1 MRIDVTLTARL
12 LNADKCREG
21 EVAETDVVFP
31 TTKAAIQEPLKP
43 LGVDGIRCRNVFLIE
58 HDSNLSGFCHC
69 LNQSDSVDE
78 LNYLCHLLSDMT
90 DTELA
95 TFRAVVEYGAH
106 NENAAA
112 LINLALNVES
122 YDFYAGVDSDK
133 ELGRIYVEDM
143 GTIDV
148 PEEVRPF
155 FDYAAYGRKV
165 REDDKGCFVND
176 GYLMRSGLAFREHY
190 HGPEDIP
197 KEYRVF
203 AFPKLSIRERL
214 AACQEMS
221 DKTAQHS
228 KPVPEA
234 GRDDR

>member
-1 MRIDVTLTARL
+1 MRIDIKLTARL

-31 TTKAAIQEPLKP
+31 TTKAAIQEALKAV
-43 LGVDGIRCRNVFLIE
+43 GVDGVRCRNVFLIE
-58 HDSNLSGFCHC
+58 HDSNLRGFCHC

-78 LNYLCHLLSDMT
+78 LNYLCYLLSDMT
-90 DTELA
+90 DT
-95 TFRAVVEYGAH
+95 
-106 NENAAA
+106 
-112 LINLALNVES
+112 
-122 YDFYAGVDSDK
+122 

-176 GYLMRSGLAFREHY
+176 GYLMRSGLAFRERY
-190 HGPEDIP
+190 RGPEDIP
-197 KEYRVF
+197 KDYRVF

-221 DKTAQHS
+221 DKAAMHS
-228 KPVPEA
+228 KPVPET

>member
-31 TTKAAIQEPLKP
+31 TTRAAIQEALKAV
-43 LGVDGIRCRNVFLIE
+43 GVDGIRCRNVFLIE

-176 GYLMRSGLAFREHY
+176 GYLMRSGLTFRERY
-190 HGPEDIP
+190 RGPEDIP

-221 DKTAQHS
+221 DKAVQHS
-228 KPVPEA
+228 KPIPEA

>member
-1 MRIDVTLTARL
+1 M
-12 LNADKCREG
+12 
-21 EVAETDVVFP
+21 AETDVVFP
-31 TTKAAIQEPLKP
+31 TTKAAIQEALKAV
-43 LGVDGIRCRNVFLIE
+43 GVDGIRCRNVFLIE

-95 TFRAVVEYGAH
+95 TFRAVVEYGGH

-112 LINLALNVES
+112 LINLALNVET

-148 PEEVRPF
+148 PEDVRPF

-221 DKTAQHS
+221 DKAAQHS
-228 KPVPEA
+228 KPISEA

>member
-31 TTKAAIQEPLKP
+31 TTKAAIQEALKAV
-43 LGVDGIRCRNVFLIE
+43 GVDGVRCRNVFLIE

-78 LNYLCHLLSDMT
+78 LNYLCYLLSDMT
-90 DTELA
+90 DT
-95 TFRAVVEYGAH
+95 
-106 NENAAA
+106 
-112 LINLALNVES
+112 
-122 YDFYAGVDSDK
+122 

-176 GYLMRSGLAFREHY
+176 GYLMRSGLAFRERY
-190 HGPEDIP
+190 RGPEDIP

>member
-1 MRIDVTLTARL
+1 M
-12 LNADKCREG
+12 
-21 EVAETDVVFP
+21 AETEVVFP
-31 TTKAAIQEPLKP
+31 TTKAAIQEALKAV
-43 LGVDGIRCRNVFLIE
+43 GVDGIRCRNVFLIE

-95 TFRAVVEYGAH
+95 TFRAVVEYGTH

-165 REDDKGCFVND
+165 REDDKGCFVNG

-214 AACQEMS
+214 AVCQEMS

-228 KPVPEA
+228 KPIPEA

>member
-1 MRIDVTLTARL
+1 MRIDVKLTARL

-31 TTKAAIQEPLKP
+31 TTKAAIQEALKAV
-43 LGVDGIRCRNVFLIE
+43 GVDGVRCRNVFLIE

-112 LINLALNVES
+112 LINLALNVET

-176 GYLMRSGLAFREHY
+176 GYLMRSGLAFRERY
-190 HGPEDIP
+190 RGPEDIP

-203 AFPKLSIRERL
+203 AFPKLSIQERL

-221 DKTAQHS
+221 DKAAQYS

>member
-1 MRIDVTLTARL
+1 MRIDVKLIARL

-31 TTKAAIQEPLKP
+31 TTKAAIQEALKAV
-43 LGVDGIRCRNVFLIE
+43 GVDGIRCRNVFLIE

-78 LNYLCHLLSDMT
+78 LNYLCHLLSDMM

-122 YDFYAGVDSDK
+122 YDFYDGVDSDK

-176 GYLMRSGLAFREHY
+176 GYLMRSGLAFRERY
-190 HGPEDIP
+190 RGPEDIP
-197 KEYRVF
+197 KEYQVF

-221 DKTAQHS
+221 DKAAQYS

>member
-1 MRIDVTLTARL
+1 MRIDVKLTARL

-31 TTKAAIQEPLKP
+31 TTKAAIQEALKAV
-43 LGVDGIRCRNVFLIE
+43 GVDGIRCRNVFLIE

-112 LINLALNVES
+112 LINLALNVET

-143 GTIDV
+143 GSIDV
-148 PEEVRPF
+148 PDEVRPF

-176 GYLMRSGLAFREHY
+176 APALPSGNAIAARRTSPRNTRYLLFPNSVSGNGWQPAR
-190 HGPEDIP
+190 
-197 KEYRVF
+197 K
-203 AFPKLSIRERL
+203 
-214 AACQEMS
+214 
-221 DKTAQHS
+221 
-228 KPVPEA
+228 
-234 GRDDR
+234 

>member
-1 MRIDVTLTARL
+1 MTARL
-12 LNADKCREG
+12 FNADKIREG
-21 EVAETDVVFP
+21 KVSGITVEFP
-31 TTKAAIQEPLKP
+31 TTKEAMREALKTI
-43 LGVDGIRCRNVFLIE
+43 GVDGIRCRDVFLIE

-95 TFRAVVEYGAH
+95 TFQAVAEYGAH

-176 GYLMRSGLAFREHY
+176 GYLMRSGLAFRERY
-190 HGPEDIP
+190 RGSEDIP

-221 DKTAQHS
+221 DKAAQHS

>member
-1 MRIDVTLTARL
+1 M
-12 LNADKCREG
+12 
-21 EVAETDVVFP
+21 AETDVVFP
-31 TTKAAIQEPLKP
+31 TTRAAIQKALKTV
-43 LGVDGIRCRNVFLIE
+43 GVDGIRCRNVFLIE

-95 TFRAVVEYGAH
+95 AFRAVVEYGAH

-176 GYLMRSGLAFREHY
+176 GYLMRSGLTFRERY
-190 HGPEDIP
+190 RGPEDIP

-221 DKTAQHS
+221 DKAAQHS
-228 KPVPEA
+228 RPVPES

>member
-1 MRIDVTLTARL
+1 M
-12 LNADKCREG
+12 
-21 EVAETDVVFP
+21 AETDVVFP
-31 TTKAAIQEPLKP
+31 TTKAAIQEALKAV
-43 LGVDGIRCRNVFLIE
+43 GVDGIRCRNVFLIE

-95 TFRAVVEYGAH
+95 TFRAVVEYGGH

-122 YDFYAGVDSDK
+122 YDFYAGVNSDK

-176 GYLMRSGLAFREHY
+176 GYLMRSGLAFRERY
-190 HGPEDIP
+190 RGPEDIP

-221 DKTAQHS
+221 DKAAQYS

>member
-31 TTKAAIQEPLKP
+31 TTKAAIQEALKAV
-43 LGVDGIRCRNVFLIE
+43 GVDGVRCRNVFLIE

-112 LINLALNVES
+112 LINLALNVET

-176 GYLMRSGLAFREHY
+176 GYLMRSGLAFRERY

-203 AFPKLSIRERL
+203 AFPKLNIRERL

-221 DKTAQHS
+221 DKATQHS
-228 KPVPEA
+228 KPITEA

>member
-1 MRIDVTLTARL
+1 MV
-12 LNADKCREG
+12 
-21 EVAETDVVFP
+21 ETDVMFP
-31 TTKAAIQEPLKP
+31 TTKAAIQEALKAV
-43 LGVDGIRCRNVFLIE
+43 GVDGVRCRNVFLIE

-112 LINLALNVES
+112 LINLALNVET

-148 PEEVRPF
+148 PEDVRPF

-176 GYLMRSGLAFREHY
+176 GYLMRSGLTFREHY

-221 DKTAQHS
+221 DKAAQYS

>member
-31 TTKAAIQEPLKP
+31 TTKAAIQEALKAV
-43 LGVDGIRCRNVFLIE
+43 GVDGVRCRNVFLIE

-78 LNYLCHLLSDMT
+78 LNYLCYLLSDMT

-133 ELGRIYVEDM
+133 ELGRIYAEDM

-176 GYLMRSGLAFREHY
+176 GYLMRSGLTFRERY

-221 DKTAQHS
+221 DKATQHS
-228 KPVPEA
+228 KPIPEA

>member
-1 MRIDVTLTARL
+1 M
-12 LNADKCREG
+12 
-21 EVAETDVVFP
+21 AETDVVFP
-31 TTKAAIQEPLKP
+31 TTKAAIQEALKAV
-43 LGVDGIRCRNVFLIE
+43 GVDGIRCRNVFLIE

-143 GTIDV
+143 GTLDV

-176 GYLMRSGLAFREHY
+176 GYLMRSGLAFRQHY

-221 DKTAQHS
+221 DKAAQYS

>member
-31 TTKAAIQEPLKP
+31 TTRAAIQEALKAVD
-43 LGVDGIRCRNVFLIE
+43 VDGIRCRNVFLIE

-133 ELGRIYVEDM
+133 ELGRIYMEDM
-143 GTIDV
+143 GSIDV

-176 GYLMRSGLAFREHY
+176 GYLMRSGLAFRERY
-190 HGPEDIP
+190 RGPEDIP

-203 AFPKLSIRERL
+203 AFPKLSIRERM
-214 AACQEMS
+214 AAYKEVS
-221 DKTAQHS
+221 DKAAQHS

>member
-31 TTKAAIQEPLKP
+31 TTKAAIQEALKAV
-43 LGVDGIRCRNVFLIE
+43 GVDGIRCRNVFLIE
-58 HDSNLSGFCHC
+58 LDSNLSGFCHC

-133 ELGRIYVEDM
+133 ELGRVYVEDM

-148 PEEVRPF
+148 PDEVRPF

-176 GYLMRSGLAFREHY
+176 GYLMRSGLAFRERY
-190 HGPEDIP
+190 RGPEDIP
-197 KEYRVF
+197 KEYQVF
-203 AFPKLSIRERL
+203 AFPELSIRERL

-221 DKTAQHS
+221 DKATQHS
-228 KPVPEA
+228 RPVPEA

>member
-1 MRIDVTLTARL
+1 M
-12 LNADKCREG
+12 
-21 EVAETDVVFP
+21 AETDVVFP
-31 TTKAAIQEPLKP
+31 TTKAAIQEALKAV
-43 LGVDGIRCRNVFLIE
+43 GVDGIRCRNVFLIE

-214 AACQEMS
+214 AVCQEMS

-228 KPVPEA
+228 RPVPEA

>member
-1 MRIDVTLTARL
+1 M
-12 LNADKCREG
+12 
-21 EVAETDVVFP
+21 AETDVVFP
-31 TTKAAIQEPLKP
+31 TTKAAIQEALKAV
-43 LGVDGIRCRNVFLIE
+43 GVDGIRCRNVFLIE

-95 TFRAVVEYGAH
+95 TFRAVVEYGGH

-133 ELGRIYVEDM
+133 ELGRVYVEDM

-148 PEEVRPF
+148 PEDVRPF
-155 FDYAAYGRKV
+155 FDYAAYGRNV
-165 REDDKGCFVND
+165 GV
-176 GYLMRSGLAFREHY
+176 
-190 HGPEDIP
+190 
-197 KEYRVF
+197 
-203 AFPKLSIRERL
+203 
-214 AACQEMS
+214 
-221 DKTAQHS
+221 
-228 KPVPEA
+228 
-234 GRDDR
+234 

>member
-31 TTKAAIQEPLKP
+31 TTKAAIQEALKAV
-43 LGVDGIRCRNVFLIE
+43 GVDGIRCRNVFLIE

-176 GYLMRSGLAFREHY
+176 GYLMRSGLAFRERY
-190 HGPEDIP
+190 RGPEDIP

>member
-31 TTKAAIQEPLKP
+31 TTRAAIQEALKAV
-43 LGVDGIRCRNVFLIE
+43 GVDGIRCRNVFLIE

-122 YDFYAGVDSDK
+122 YDFYAGVNSDK
-133 ELGRIYVEDM
+133 ELGRTSS
-143 GTIDV
+143 GTSMV
-148 PEEVRPF
+148 PI
-155 FDYAAYGRKV
+155 
-165 REDDKGCFVND
+165 
-176 GYLMRSGLAFREHY
+176 S
-190 HGPEDIP
+190 
-197 KEYRVF
+197 
-203 AFPKLSIRERL
+203 S
-214 AACQEMS
+214 
-221 DKTAQHS
+221 T
-228 KPVPEA
+228 
-234 GRDDR
+234 

>member
-1 MRIDVTLTARL
+1 M
-12 LNADKCREG
+12 
-21 EVAETDVVFP
+21 AETDVVFP
-31 TTKAAIQEPLKP
+31 TTKAAIQEALKAVGD
-43 LGVDGIRCRNVFLIE
+43 GVRCRNVFLIE

-176 GYLMRSGLAFREHY
+176 GYLMRSGLTFRERY
-190 HGPEDIP
+190 RSPEDIP

>member
-1 MRIDVTLTARL
+1 M
-12 LNADKCREG
+12 
-21 EVAETDVVFP
+21 AETDVVFP
-31 TTKAAIQEPLKP
+31 TTKAAIQEALKAV
-43 LGVDGIRCRNVFLIE
+43 GVDGIRCRNVFLIE

-143 GTIDV
+143 GSIDV

-176 GYLMRSGLAFREHY
+176 GYLMRSGLTFRQHY
-190 HGPEDIP
+190 PRLENIP

>member
-1 MRIDVTLTARL
+1 M
-12 LNADKCREG
+12 
-21 EVAETDVVFP
+21 AETDVVFP
-31 TTKAAIQEPLKP
+31 TTKAAIQEALKAV
-43 LGVDGIRCRNVFLIE
+43 GVDGIRCRNVFLIE

-143 GTIDV
+143 GTLDV

-176 GYLMRSGLAFREHY
+176 GYLMRSGLAFRQHY

-203 AFPKLSIRERL
+203 AFPKLNIRERL

-221 DKTAQHS
+221 DKAAQYS

>member
-1 MRIDVTLTARL
+1 M
-12 LNADKCREG
+12 
-21 EVAETDVVFP
+21 AETEVVFP
-31 TTKAAIQEPLKP
+31 TTKAAIQEALKAV
-43 LGVDGIRCRNVFLIE
+43 GVDGIRCRNVFLIE

-112 LINLALNVES
+112 LINLALNVET

-176 GYLMRSGLAFREHY
+176 GYLMRSGLAFRERY
-190 HGPEDIP
+190 RGPEDIP

-203 AFPKLSIRERL
+203 AFPKLSIQERL

-221 DKTAQHS
+221 DKAAQYS

>member
-31 TTKAAIQEPLKP
+31 TTRAAIQEALKAV
-43 LGVDGIRCRNVFLIE
+43 GVDGIRCRNVFLIE
-58 HDSNLSGFCHC
+58 YDSNLSGFCHC
-69 LNQSDSVDE
+69 LNQSDSADE

-143 GTIDV
+143 GTLDV

-176 GYLMRSGLAFREHY
+176 GYLMRSGLAFRQHY

-203 AFPKLSIRERL
+203 DFPKLNIRERL

-221 DKTAQHS
+221 DKAAQHS

>member
-31 TTKAAIQEPLKP
+31 TTKAAIQEALKAV
-43 LGVDGIRCRNVFLIE
+43 GVDGVRCRNVFLIE

-133 ELGRIYVEDM
+133 ELGRIDVEDM

-176 GYLMRSGLAFREHY
+176 GYLMRSGLAFRERY
-190 HGPEDIP
+190 RGPEDIP

-214 AACQEMS
+214 VACQEMS

>member
-1 MRIDVTLTARL
+1 MRIDVKLTARL

-31 TTKAAIQEPLKP
+31 TTKAAIQEALKAV
-43 LGVDGIRCRNVFLIE
+43 GVDGIRCRNVFLIE

-143 GTIDV
+143 GTLDV

-176 GYLMRSGLAFREHY
+176 GYLMRSGLAFRQHY

-203 AFPKLSIRERL
+203 AFPKLNIRERL

-221 DKTAQHS
+221 DKAAQYS

>member
-1 MRIDVTLTARL
+1 M
-12 LNADKCREG
+12 
-21 EVAETDVVFP
+21 AETEVVFP
-31 TTKAAIQEPLKP
+31 TTKAAIQEALKAV
-43 LGVDGIRCRNVFLIE
+43 GVDGIRCRNVFLIE

-112 LINLALNVES
+112 LINLALSVET

-143 GTIDV
+143 GSIDV
-148 PEEVRPF
+148 PDEVRPF

-176 GYLMRSGLAFREHY
+176 GYLMRSGLTFREHY
-190 HGPEDIP
+190 RGPENIP

-221 DKTAQHS
+221 DKAAQHS
-228 KPVPEA
+228 KPIPEA

>member
-1 MRIDVTLTARL
+1 M
-12 LNADKCREG
+12 
-21 EVAETDVVFP
+21 AETDVVFP
-31 TTKAAIQEPLKP
+31 TTKAAIQEALKAV
-43 LGVDGIRCRNVFLIE
+43 GVDGIRCRNVFLIE

-148 PEEVRPF
+148 PDEVRPF

-221 DKTAQHS
+221 DKAAQYS

>member
-21 EVAETDVVFP
+21 EVSETDVVFP
-31 TTKAAIQEPLKP
+31 TTKAAIQEALKAV
-43 LGVDGIRCRNVFLIE
+43 GVDGIRCRSVFLIE

-176 GYLMRSGLAFREHY
+176 GYLMRSGLTFRERY

-221 DKTAQHS
+221 DKATQHS
-228 KPVPEA
+228 KPIPEA

>member
-1 MRIDVTLTARL
+1 M
-12 LNADKCREG
+12 
-21 EVAETDVVFP
+21 AETDVVFP
-31 TTKAAIQEPLKP
+31 TTKAAIQEALKAV
-43 LGVDGIRCRNVFLIE
+43 GVDGIRCRNVFLIE

-122 YDFYAGVDSDK
+122 YDFYTGVDSDK

-176 GYLMRSGLAFREHY
+176 GYLMRSGLAFRERY
-190 HGPEDIP
+190 RGPEDIP
-197 KEYRVF
+197 KDYRVF

-221 DKTAQHS
+221 DKAAMHS
-228 KPVPEA
+228 KPVPET